1 MPKQARLDAP
11 VTLHHAIIRGIERR
25 KIISDDQDRR
35 DFISRMG
42 TIAQETENLIYTRAL
57 MTNHAHILL
66 HSGPS
71 SLPRHM
77 RRLLSGYAISYNRHH
92 R

>member
-1 MPKQARLDAP
+1 MPRKARIDAP
-11 VTLHHAIIRGIERR
+11 GGLHHIIVRGIERR
-25 KIISDDQDRR
+25 KIVSDDQDRR

-42 TIAQETENLIYTRAL
+42 TIAHETENIIYTRAL

-71 SLPRHM
+71 SLPRYM
-77 RRLLSGYAISYNRHH
+77 RRLLSGYAISYNLHNR
-92 R
+92 